1 MQGVRPH
8 NPVQEYA
15 TEEGRY
21 TKSIGDLN
29 AEG

>member
-8 NPVQEYA
+8 NPVQKHAPEK
-15 TEEGRY
+15 GRD
-21 TKSIGDLN
+21 TKFVGDFN